1 MLSAG
6 SILNYK
12 IDTDSARAESVSLKL
27 IMQFKIEKKLKN
39 SLGRVGVLT
48 TPHGVIMTPAFVAV
62 GTKATVKSLNPE
74 QVKEAGVQMVLG
86 NTYHL
91 YLQPGDEIVRGAG
104 GIGKF
109 MNWQGPTMTDSGGF
123 QVFSLGVAYGKD
135 PEGKQAS
142 YGAGIS
148 KVMKTTEIE
157 QSISKRPAPY
167 QAKGFG
173 SGFDDS
179 DAPRLAKIGQDGV
192 SFKSHLDGSIHYIT
206 PEKSIQIQHNLG
218 ADIIFAFDEC
228 TSPTEDLKYQEEAL
242 ERTHR
247 WAERSLREHQKLLL
261 FNTGENSSFLGSLSP
276 SADGALP
283 LGSSACETPRNRT
296 FLSSPALFGIVQGG
310 RDERLRKLS
319 AKVIS
324 EMRIDGKNLAPYQ
337 AEGFGSGFDGFG
349 IGGSFAKEDMSS
361 AVKWV
366 NEILPEEKPRHLLG
380 IGEPEDL
387 FMGIENGVDLFDCVL
402 PTRLGRNG
410 TIYTK
415 NGKIIIT
422 NTKYRNDFSPLDE
435 ECGCYACGGKR
446 PLPNPPQR
454 RGKEM
459 GFYSR
464 AYIAHLFHGKEMLA
478 GTLASIHNLYFI
490 VHLVDDIRQSILD
503 DKFFEFKDEFF
514 RKYLGR

>member
-1 MLSAG
+1 
-6 SILNYK
+6 
-12 IDTDSARAESVSLKL
+12 
-27 IMQFKIEKKLKN
+27 MQFKIEKKLNPDRSHEGLQKASTSN
-39 SLGRVGVLT
+39 GTRNPLGRAGILIT
-48 TPHGVIMTPAFVAV
+48 AHGIIKTPAFVAV
-62 GTKATVKSLNPE
+62 GTKATIKSLNPE
-74 QVKEAGVQMVLG
+74 QVREIGVQVVLG

-91 YLQPGDEIVRGAG
+91 YLQPGDEIVRDGG

-109 MNWQGPTMTDSGGF
+109 MNWSGPTMTDSGGF
-123 QVFSLGVAYGKD
+123 QVFSLGAAYGKD
-135 PEGKQAS
+135 PEGKQTS

-148 KVMKTTEIE
+148 KIMTKADLLLIPE
-157 QSISKRPAPY
+157 R
-167 QAKGFG
+167 
-173 SGFDDS
+173 FDDF

-228 TSPTEDLKYQEEAL
+228 TSPVEDLKYQEEAL

-261 FNTGENSSFLGSLSP
+261 FHGSHSNLNVVNESNIAYAEKSTTFDTLEKTEEYSLDGVSQTDESTCPPSLRSGESGRGGSAEPAGSDSDPIKNDSSIF
-276 SADGALP
+276 
-283 LGSSACETPRNRT
+283 
-296 FLSSPALFGIVQGG
+296 SPALFGIVQGG
-310 RDERLRKLS
+310 REEFLRKKS
-319 AKVIS
+319 AKIIAETNV
-324 EMRIDGKNLAPYQ
+324 DGKY
-337 AEGFGSGFDGFG
+337 FDGFG

-415 NGKIIIT
+415 NGKIIIM
-422 NTKYRNDFSPLDE
+422 NTKFRNDFSPIEKDC
-435 ECGCYACGGKR
+435 ECYTCKNYTR
-446 PLPNPPQR
+446 
-454 RGKEM
+454 
-459 GFYSR
+459 S
-464 AYIAHLFHGKEMLA
+464 YIAHLFHGKEMLA

-490 VHLVDDIRQSILD
+490 IHLVDQIRQSIIND
-503 DKFFEFKDEFF
+503 TFYEYKKEFLEGYLNKD
-514 RKYLGR
+514 